1 MIKKIKSLLNNEIFS
16 KGLIALLFKILGGI
30 FGYVF
35 LLLVTRTAGAE
46 IWGVFSLCLA
56 LISISSIFSV
66 MGIDISLVKF
76 IATFKSQLSN
86 IKDLYIRSVK
96 IISISSIF
104 ISIMLFFLSDLIANN
119 IFNKSFLAEYF
130 KITSCFILPFSIISV
145 NAQTLRGMKKIM
157 EFALFKHMLRFL
169 FPIICFLLIVNYT
182 DYSVRIAPIFAF
194 LFSIF
199 FLFLLSTIYTNKI
212 VFTRE
217 KVKRKIKTNKLI
229 SSSIPM
235 MISASIILT
244 MSWADTLM
252 IGIFLPGTDQ
262 VGIYNGGL
270 RLAMITS
277 VILESIN
284 SIVAPKISESYNNGN
299 LKVFKQVVRYST
311 KLIFLSTFPVF
322 CLLFFFP
329 EFILSF
335 LGDEFISAKY
345 VLMILLLAKLIDSIS
360 GSVGVILQM
369 TGCQKIFQNIVF
381 VALIV
386 NIILNMFLIPKFG
399 IEGAAISSACSIIL
413 WNISAV
419 IYVYR
424 KFGVWSFFNFK
435 K

>member
-1 MIKKIKSLLNNEIFS
+1 MKFLVR
-16 KGLIALLFKILGGI
+16 GLIALLFKILGGI

-194 LFSIF
+194 LFFNIF
-199 FLFLLSTIYTNKI
+199 FILVKYNIPTKLYLL
-212 VFTRE
+212 E
-217 KVKRKIKTNKLI
+217 KKLKGKSKLI
-229 SSSIPM
+229 
-235 MISASIILT
+235 
-244 MSWADTLM
+244 
-252 IGIFLPGTDQ
+252 
-262 VGIYNGGL
+262 N
-270 RLAMITS
+270 
-277 VILESIN
+277 
-284 SIVAPKISESYNNGN
+284 
-299 LKVFKQVVRYST
+299 
-311 KLIFLSTFPVF
+311 
-322 CLLFFFP
+322 
-329 EFILSF
+329 
-335 LGDEFISAKY
+335 
-345 VLMILLLAKLIDSIS
+345 
-360 GSVGVILQM
+360 
-369 TGCQKIFQNIVF
+369 
-381 VALIV
+381 
-386 NIILNMFLIPKFG
+386 
-399 IEGAAISSACSIIL
+399 
-413 WNISAV
+413 
-419 IYVYR
+419 
-424 KFGVWSFFNFK
+424 
-435 K
+435 